1 MKHAAAFLVWYVVLW
16 WLWQALAGVWNH
28 YNWLFAAGG
37 ALVAA
42 ALGELAATRTR
53 GRARVPLEILS
64 AAPAALGMVFV
75 DFAIVMYALVRRCEG
90 VTRETRFRRPD
101 NLRFRAWAT
110 IVADLSPN
118 SFVIDLA
125 NGRSLTHHLVP
136 NDRSQSPA

>member
-1 MKHAAAFLVWYVVLW
+1 VKHAAAFLVWYVVLW

-75 DFAIVMYALVRRCEG
+75 DFGIVMFALVRRRTG
-90 VTRETRFRRPD
+90 VVRETRFEHPD
-101 NLRFRAWAT
+101 TESFRGWAT
-110 IVADLSPN
+110 IVADWSPN
-118 SFVIDLA
+118 ALVIDVA
-125 NGRSLTHHLVP
+125 DGRSRTHHLIP
-136 NDRSQSPA
+136 NDRSQSPV